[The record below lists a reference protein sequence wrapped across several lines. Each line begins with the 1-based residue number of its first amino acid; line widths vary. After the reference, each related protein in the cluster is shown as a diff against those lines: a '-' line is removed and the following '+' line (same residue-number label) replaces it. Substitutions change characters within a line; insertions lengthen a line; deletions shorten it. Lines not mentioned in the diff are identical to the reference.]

1 MPDVAADPF
10 GERRGRPL
18 RKVRW
23 LLGARCVFEAGDR
36 DLMRI
41 VDAACEGLP
50 AQRSANAPTCRIEL
64 RRKRGGR
71 RFGKAGP
78 PRVVAGAAA
87 GMLTGIIDAD
97 NHMVVAAQACAAAV
111 VMSDTLL
118 AHPYYARY
126 ELLEFALLSLLTRV
140 RKLVPLH
147 AACVGRAGKGLL
159 LLGDSGAGKSTL
171 CFQAATVGGLRLL
184 AEDSVFIEPRTLM
197 AGALPAF
204 VHLRRDAP
212 GLFDPAHARAVR
224 AAPQIRRRSGELK
237 FEVDL
242 RRLAGA
248 RLAGPLRIAAVVR
261 LTARSRRPALRAI
274 AARSNAALL
283 VREQPYAAT
292 QPGWD
297 AFLARVARLP
307 AFELARGAHPR
318 DAVAALE
325 TLLRECAP

>member
-1 MPDVAADPF
+1 MPDASADPF
-10 GERRGRPL
+10 GERRGRAL
-18 RKVRW
+18 RAVRW
-23 LLGARCVFEAGDR
+23 LLGTRCVFEAGDR

-41 VDAACEGLP
+41 VDAACGGLP

-71 RFGKAGP
+71 RFGRAGP

-97 NHMVVAAQACAAAV
+97 NHMVVAPSARAAAV

-118 AHPYYARY
+118 AHPYHARY

-140 RKLVPLH
+140 RELVPLH

-171 CFQAATVGGLRLL
+171 CFHAATAGLRML
-184 AEDSVFIEPRTLM
+184 AEDSVFIEPRSLV

-212 GLFDPAHARAVR
+212 GLLDAAQARTVR

-242 RRLAGA
+242 RHLAGA

-261 LTARSRRPALRAI
+261 LTARTRRPALRAM
-274 AARSNAALL
+274 AARSVAALL

-297 AFLARVARLP
+297 AFLARVTRLP
-307 AFELARGAHPR
+307 AFELARGTQPR

-325 TLLRECAP
+325 ILLRECAP